1 MEAARFAVPSVATDV
16 GGIRDAI
23 TEGETGFLVPPENA
37 AALAAA
43 ILRLMNDE
51 RLRRRLGNNARLR
64 ADAEFGEAPMIRAY
78 ADVLDPEGRNVAFD
92 SA

>member
-1 MEAARFAVPSVATDV
+1 VSALNSLIQGLV
-16 GGIRDAI
+16 GG
-23 TEGETGFLVPPENA
+23 V
-37 AALAAA
+37 
-43 ILRLMNDE
+43 
-51 RLRRRLGNNARLR
+51 RLGNNARLR

>member
-1 MEAARFAVPSVATDV
+1 LTDFFGRIPADSRVSALNSLIQRLV
-16 GGIRDAI
+16 GG
-23 TEGETGFLVPPENA
+23 V
-37 AALAAA
+37 
-43 ILRLMNDE
+43 
-51 RLRRRLGNNARLR
+51 RLGNNARLR